1 MMPTNCSVL
10 RTLTILPDMS
20 ISWDYHHIFP
30 ARKILATVP
39 ANVASNA
46 PGSVKRVFVTFAARK
61 YTLMV

>member
-10 RTLTILPDMS
+10 RTLTILPN
-20 ISWDYHHIFP
+20 IRILWDYHPTFP

-46 PGSVKRVFVTFAARK
+46 PGSV
-61 YTLMV
+61 

>member
-10 RTLTILPDMS
+10 RTLTILPN
-20 ISWDYHHIFP
+20 IRLSWDYHHIFP

-46 PGSVKRVFVTFAARK
+46 PGSV
-61 YTLMV
+61 